1 MEAPTGLVEFL
12 SEVGIGENGFGD
24 VPEVFNG
31 DLSIKDYLE
40 REVARSQGRD
50 LPAGYVANTTYWFLD
65 DAGRLVGMSRLRH
78 GLNDRLLAH
87 GGHIG
92 YYIRPGERGRGY
104 GTRLLALVLEEARKL
119 GIPRALLT
127 INTSNV
133 PSWRLVEAN
142 GGVMEDERI
151 DESGTPYRRYW
162 IDLSS

>member
-1 MEAPTGLVEFL
+1 LEAPTGLVEFL
-12 SEVGIGENGFGD
+12 SEVGIGENGFGG